1 MTEVTKL
8 ELPAHLA
15 TRELRR
21 NWIMGLED
29 AIQNDCPEEAQVD
42 CGDNLVHS
50 FADGM
55 YVREIFIPAGVM
67 LTGKIHKHTHPNF
80 LMEGKVSMITEDG
93 GAILMEAPQSIISPA
108 GCKRALYT
116 VTPTWWITVHLNP
129 NGHTKFTQKFEDEI
143 IAKTYKDLP
152 LKPKKQFWRRRNV

>member
-1 MTEVTKL
+1 MNVPMKL

-21 NWIMGLED
+21 DWISGLQDTLMEVSEYPEGD
-29 AIQNDCPEEAQVD
+29 RPDCP
-42 CGDNLVHS
+42 LVHS
-50 FADGM
+50 FADGI
-55 YVREIFIPAGVM
+55 YVREIFIPAGIM
-67 LTGKIHKHTHPNF
+67 LTGKIHKHSHPNF

-116 VTPTWWITVHLNP
+116 ITPTWWITIHHNP
-129 NGHTKFTQKFEDEI
+129 TNTEDIDELEKEI
-143 IAKTYKDLP
+143 IVEDYKL
-152 LKPKKQFWRRRNV
+152 LESGEK